1 MQNHSNVGDSVLFFI
16 GELAVN
22 IDELLEANL
31 SGLVTSGEI
40 HEQTMRYESYRMI
53 CFNKTMLTVVF
64 QGGVFPTR
72 KNSLRT

>member
-40 HEQTMRYESYRMI
+40 HEQTMRYD
-53 CFNKTMLTVVF
+53 ML
-64 QGGVFPTR
+64 
-72 KNSLRT
+72 K